1 MTIHQ
6 IIERTIDE
14 PARLATGAGS
24 AARDPVFDHSS
35 GRTLL
40 DATQS
45 ALLNILED
53 FTEERQRFGDTQRAM
68 LNILDDA
75 AEEKGRLAE
84 TQRGMLNILDD
95 FDIERQKSVQANV
108 ELRNE
113 INERS
118 RAEHALRLANASAQ
132 EANRELEAF
141 CYSVAHDLRAPLRS
155 IDGFS
160 QALLEDCADKLDAA
174 GTTYLGY
181 VRESAQLMAQLID
194 ALLSLSRLS
203 RTELR
208 PEPVDLAA
216 VAQAILVQLRREQ
229 PNRSIELVAPAEIPV
244 FGDARLLRIVLD
256 NLLGNAWKYTR
267 HCTHARIELGQTTQA
282 EGPVY
287 FVRDN
292 GAGFNMAYADK
303 LFAVFQRLHAVDE
316 FEGTG
321 IGLATVQRI
330 VHRHH
335 GSVWAEGEV
344 GSGATFYFTLEE
356 GK

>member
-1 MTIHQ
+1 
-6 IIERTIDE
+6 
-14 PARLATGAGS
+14 
-24 AARDPVFDHSS
+24 
-35 GRTLL
+35 
-40 DATQS
+40 
-45 ALLNILED
+45 
-53 FTEERQRFGDTQRAM
+53 
-68 LNILDDA
+68 
-75 AEEKGRLAE
+75 
-84 TQRGMLNILDD
+84 
-95 FDIERQKSVQANV
+95 
-108 ELRNE
+108 
-113 INERS
+113 
-118 RAEHALRLANASAQ
+118 
-132 EANRELEAF
+132 
-141 CYSVAHDLRAPLRS
+141 
-155 IDGFS
+155 
-160 QALLEDCADKLDAA
+160 
-174 GTTYLGY
+174 
-181 VRESAQLMAQLID
+181 MAQLID